1 MAREEVIHTH
11 KGSRHCERARG
22 DARKKVERQMTVKK
36 LTKRQRLVLEYIIE
50 HIDEQ
55 GYPPTIREIG
65 DHMEI
70 RSTNGVND
78 HLKALERKGYLS
90 RQDAKSRA
98 IKPILNADG
107 DLLDDGSSSSV
118 NTAGSGKVIAMQGYR
133 RGGSQMDE
141 DYEDVQSVP
150 VVGRI
155 AAGKPISAIENTEQI
170 LRIGQGMLGKVGM
183 EDVFA
188 LVVRGDSMIEDGI
201 FDGDYIFVRKQSD
214 ARDGEIVAAMVD
226 GEATVK
232 RLYREG
238 NRIRLQPANS
248 TMEPIYVHAHEARDT
263 AILGRVVG
271 VYRKL
276 V

>member
-1 MAREEVIHTH
+1 
-11 KGSRHCERARG
+11 
-22 DARKKVERQMTVKK
+22 MTVKK

>member
-1 MAREEVIHTH
+1 
-11 KGSRHCERARG
+11 
-22 DARKKVERQMTVKK
+22 MTVKK
-36 LTKRQRLVLEYIIE
+36 LTKRQRLVLDFIID
-50 HIDEQ
+50 HIDEH

-70 RSTNGVND
+70 KSTNGVND

-98 IKPILNADG
+98 IKPILTAEGTPIEEASAPSRSGNVIPMQSYRKQNM
-107 DLLDDGSSSSV
+107 DD
-118 NTAGSGKVIAMQGYR
+118 
-133 RGGSQMDE
+133 E
-141 DYEDVQSVP
+141 YEDVQSVP

-155 AAGKPISAIENTEQI
+155 AAGKPISAIENTEMI
-170 LRIGQGMLGKVGM
+170 LKIGQGMLGKVGM

-188 LVVRGDSMIEDGI
+188 LVVKGDSMIEDGI
-201 FDGDYIFVRKQSD
+201 FDGDYIFVKKQSD
-214 ARDGEIVAAMVD
+214 ARDGEIIAAMVD

-238 NRIRLQPANS
+238 DRIRLQPANS

-276 V
+276 

>member
-1 MAREEVIHTH
+1 
-11 KGSRHCERARG
+11 
-22 DARKKVERQMTVKK
+22 MTVKK
-36 LTKRQRLVLEYIIE
+36 LTKRQRLVLEYIIT
-50 HIDEQ
+50 HIDDH

-78 HLKALERKGYLS
+78 HLKALERKGYLT

-98 IKPILNADG
+98 IKPVLNADG
-107 DLLDDGSSSSV
+107 QPLDEEG
-118 NTAGSGKVIAMQGYR
+118 GQVIAMQGWR
-133 RGGSQMDE
+133 NAQANQE
-141 DYEDVQSVP
+141 EFEDVQAVP
-150 VVGRI
+150 VIGRI

-188 LVVRGDSMIEDGI
+188 LVVKGDSMIEDGI
-201 FDGDYIFVRKQSD
+201 FDGDYIFVKKQQD
-214 ARDGEIVAAMVD
+214 ARDGEIIAAMVD

-248 TMEPIYVHAHEARDT
+248 TMEPIYVHAHEARET
-263 AILGRVVG
+263 MILGKVVG

-276 V
+276 